1 MQSVTKGYKTETNFR
16 IIRPIK
22 ERKQRIKMISNYS
35 VKKPFTVFVAV
46 ILIIILGVISFTSM
60 TTDLLP
66 KMDLPYA
73 IIVTTYVGAS
83 PEKVETVVT
92 KPLEQSMATISNI
105 NNVSSISSENSSV
118 VILEFSN
125 DVNMDSALIEI
136 NSKLDLIKAAW
147 TDDTIGS
154 PMVSKINPNMMPIM
168 LTAVDVK
175 DMDNVEISSFVTNK
189 IIPELERIDGVA
201 SVSTTGLLEEQIK
214 ITLNQDKIDAVN
226 KKILDSVNS
235 KLSSTE
241 VKLNTAKKQLNE
253 GKIELA
259 KQSNEQTAKLVDGLS
274 AVKAGTAKIES
285 AQSEIAS
292 KEEGLKFTK
301 TTLTNTINGM
311 STLLIKLNNEKAEIV
326 KLGND
331 LTDEQK
337 IKLEALNSS
346 ISKTEELKQQTN
358 SKLKEVDAG
367 LNQIDI
373 AKNELNT
380 QKTKLAEQEKQLE
393 IAKVQ
398 LTTELSKASSTLAT
412 SETELNN
419 GIKEF
424 ETARDQALKSASIDG
439 IITMN
444 MIANILKAEN
454 FSMPAGY
461 VETSNDKM
469 IVKVGE
475 KFNSVDEV
483 KNLKI
488 LSFDIKG
495 LENVTLSDLADIEFT
510 DNSNEIYAKVNG
522 NDGIVLTF
530 QKQSTASTADVCKEL
545 ESTMEELEKENE
557 NLRFTTLMNQG
568 IYIDLIIGSVLDNLL
583 YGAILAVI
591 ILFIFLKDYKPT
603 IIIALSIPIS
613 LTFAIALMYFTGV
626 TVNIISLS
634 GLALGVGMLV
644 DNSIV
649 VIENIYRLRNNGASV
664 KEAAIKG
671 ASSVAGAIT
680 ASTLTTVCVFLPI
693 VFIQGISRQLFTDMG
708 LTIAYSLLASLIV
721 AITLVPAMAS
731 KMFKNTKTKKDIF
744 FDKIISIYE
753 KTLKVALNHKVIVI
767 LISIFLLIGSFALAG
782 TMGTAFIPEVDGEQI
797 SITME
802 TPKELTSDETKQ
814 MANEII
820 EKLLTIEEI
829 DTIGALDS
837 GTMSSLSSMS
847 GGSGNSISMY
857 AILKESRKID
867 NATIANRIYEL
878 TDGMNCEISVSTSE
892 MDMSAMMSS
901 GVQIVVKGTDTD
913 KLQEIAK
920 DVAGKLEGIEGIETI
935 DSGVSETSKE
945 TRIVVDKNKAMEYG
959 LTVAQVY
966 STISSE
972 ISNETEATT
981 ITVDNK
987 DYPMIVAKP
996 ETKTITNEN
1005 LTDIK
1010 LSGKKNNEEVE
1021 VKLSEIATVEVAD
1034 GLASISHNN
1043 GEKYITVSASIKTD
1057 ANVGLVGRDIENKL
1071 KEYTA
1076 PDGYT
1081 VEIQGESETINQS
1094 LFDLVK
1100 MIALAIVFIYLI
1112 MVAQFQSLKSPF
1124 IVMFTIPL
1132 AFTGGLFALFITG
1145 SEISLIA
1152 MLGFLMLAGI
1162 VVNNG
1167 IVFIDY
1173 ANNLRIEGLKIR
1185 EALIETGK
1193 TRLRP
1198 ILMTALTTILGLST
1212 MALGVGNG
1220 AEMIQPLGIVTIG
1233 GLMYATLLTLFVI
1246 PCLYMMFNR
1255 DGKKSKKNNKK
1266 EL

>member
-1 MQSVTKGYKTETNFR
+1 
-16 IIRPIK
+16 
-22 ERKQRIKMISNYS
+22 MISNYS

-46 ILIIILGVISFTSM
+46 ILIIILGIISFTSM

-105 NNVSSISSENSSV
+105 SNVSSISSENSSV

-147 TDDTIGS
+147 TDDTIGA

-168 LTAVDVK
+168 LTAVDVQ
-175 DMDNVEISSFVTNK
+175 DMDNAEISSFVTNK

-201 SVSTTGLLEEQIK
+201 SVSATGLLEEQIK
-214 ITLNQDKIDAVN
+214 ITLNQDKIDSVN

-235 KLSSTE
+235 KLSATE
-241 VKLNTAKKQLNE
+241 AQLNTAKKQLDE
-253 GKIELA
+253 GKLELA
-259 KQSNEQTAKLVDGLS
+259 KQSDEQTAKIVDGLAS
-274 AVKAGTAKIES
+274 IKAGASKIET
-285 AQSEIAS
+285 AQSELS
-292 KEEGLKFTK
+292 TKQEGLNITK
-301 TTLTNTINGM
+301 KALTTTIGGM
-311 STLLIKLNNEKAEIV
+311 DKLLGKLNNQKAELV
-326 KLGND
+326 KLGDN

-337 IKLEALNSS
+337 LKLETLNSS
-346 ISKTEELKQQTN
+346 ITKTEDLKKQTN
-358 SKLKEVDAG
+358 SKLEEVTTG
-367 LNQIDI
+367 LNQIEI
-373 AKNELNT
+373 ANIELT
-380 QKTKLAEQEKQLE
+380 KQKQSLAEQEKQLE
-393 IAKVQ
+393 VAKVK
-398 LTTELSKASSTLAT
+398 LTTELSKASATLSA

-419 GIKEF
+419 GIKKF

-439 IITMN
+439 IITMD
-444 MIANILKAEN
+444 MISNILKAEN

-461 VETSNDKM
+461 VETSTDKM
-469 IVKVGE
+469 IVKVGD

-483 KNLKI
+483 KNLEI
-488 LSFDIKG
+488 LSFDIEG
-495 LENVTLSDLADIEFT
+495 LENVTLNDLADIEFT

-530 QKQSTASTADVCKEL
+530 QKQSTASTADACKDL
-545 ESTMEELEKENE
+545 EKTMEKLEGENE

-568 IYIDLIIGSVLDNLL
+568 VYIDIIINSVLDNLL

-591 ILFIFLKDYKPT
+591 ILFVFLKDYKPT

-680 ASTLTTVCVFLPI
+680 SSTLTTVCVFLPI
-693 VFIQGISRQLFTDMG
+693 VFIEGISRQLFTDMG
-708 LTIAYSLLASLIV
+708 LTIAYSLLASLII

-731 KMFKNTKTKKDIF
+731 KMFKNTKPKKDIF
-744 FDKIISIYE
+744 FDKIIAVYE
-753 KTLKVALNHKVIVI
+753 KLLKTALNSKAIVI
-767 LISIFLLIGSFALAG
+767 IVSLILLIGSFALIG
-782 TMGTAFIPEVDGEQI
+782 KMGTAFIPEVDGEQI

-802 TPKELTSDETKQ
+802 TPKEVTSDETKQ

-837 GTMSSLSSMS
+837 GTMSSLSSLS

-857 AILKESRKID
+857 AILKEDRKID
-867 NATIANRIYEL
+867 NATIANKIYDL
-878 TDGMNCEISVSTSE
+878 TDEMNCEISVSTSD
-892 MDMSAMMSS
+892 MDLSSLMSS
-901 GVQIVVKGTDTD
+901 GIQIVVKGTDTD
-913 KLQEIAK
+913 KLQEIGNEIAI
-920 DVAGKLEGIEGIETI
+920 KLEGIEGIETI

-945 TRIVVDKNKAMEYG
+945 TRIVVDKNKAMAYG

-966 STISSE
+966 STIASE

-987 DYPMIVAKP
+987 DYPIIVAKP
-996 ETKTITNEN
+996 EAKIVTNEN
-1005 LTDIK
+1005 LADII
-1010 LSGKKNNEEVE
+1010 LSGNKNNEEVK
-1021 VKLSEIATVEVAD
+1021 VKLSEIATVEEAD
-1034 GLASISHNN
+1034 GLASISHDN
-1043 GEKYITVSASIKTD
+1043 GEKYITVSASIKND

-1076 PDGYT
+1076 PDGYSI
-1081 VEIQGESETINQS
+1081 EIQGESETINES

-1152 MLGFLMLAGI
+1152 MLGFLMLSGI

-1173 ANNLRIEGLKIR
+1173 ANTLRIEKGLKIR

-1193 TRLRP
+1193 TRIRP

-1212 MALGVGNG
+1212 MALGVGSG
-1220 AEMIQPLGIVTIG
+1220 TEMIQPLGIVTIG
-1233 GLMYATLLTLFVI
+1233 GLIYATLLTLFVI

-1255 DGKKSKKNNKK
+1255 DEKKKK
-1266 EL
+1266 